1 MCLLSV
7 LLSLLLLLP
16 QFDPW
21 FNFRTTRYLVEE
33 GFYAFHN
40 CQLQCTS
47 ASTHACAVDED

>member
-1 MCLLSV
+1 MCLLGC
-7 LLSLLLLLP
+7 LLPFCLLFLIP

-40 CQLQCTS
+40 CQL
-47 ASTHACAVDED
+47 